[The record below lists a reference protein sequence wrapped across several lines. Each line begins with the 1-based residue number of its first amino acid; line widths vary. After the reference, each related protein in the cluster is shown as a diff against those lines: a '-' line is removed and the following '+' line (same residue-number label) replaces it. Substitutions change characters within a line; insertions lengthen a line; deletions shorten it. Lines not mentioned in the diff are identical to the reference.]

1 MIINI
6 KASFEQCNGEQMWW
20 IARIHIVGHLGPP
33 LLHCNH
39 RGPIPILPTQQAHS
53 RLRSLTIAFPSVS
66 NSCFLLSPDIYM
78 AHFLSYFR
86 SCKCHLREIFPDRP
100 VYNCN
105 LNLLLPV
112 HLSYLIF
119 SVAAIIWQAVYF
131 TLFIVCFPF
140 PRMLAL

>member
-6 KASFEQCNGEQMWW
+6 KASFEQCSGEQMWW
-20 IARIHIVGHLGPP
+20 IARVHIVGHFCPP
-33 LLHCNH
+33 LLHYNH
-39 RGPIPILPTQQAHS
+39 HGPIPILPTQQAHS
-53 RLRSLTIAFPSVS
+53 WVRSFTIAFPSVS
-66 NSCFLLSPDIYM
+66 NAFSRYLYGSLSLFLQIL
-78 AHFLSYFR
+78 H
-86 SCKCHLREIFPDRP
+86 KCHLREIFPDHP
-100 VYNCN
+100 VSNCN

-112 HLSYLIF
+112 PLSYLIF

>member
-20 IARIHIVGHLGPP
+20 IARVHIVGHLCPP

-53 RLRSLTIAFPSVS
+53 WLPYHCFSFCLEFLFPSFS
-66 NSCFLLSPDIYM
+66 RYLYGLLCLLLQIL
-78 AHFLSYFR
+78 H
-86 SCKCHLREIFPDRP
+86 KCHLREIFPDRP

-131 TLFIVCFPF
+131 TLFMVCFPF
-140 PRMLAL
+140 RRVLAL